1 MVLSN
6 PPTSICAMKK
16 KLYRLEEEEEEEI
29 YLAQHNHN
37 EHDNIQD

>member
-1 MVLSN
+1 MVAPATCHDTSQYMDMS
-6 PPTSICAMKK
+6 TSI
-16 KLYRLEEEEEEEI
+16 EEEEEI